1 MPVLELEPVYSDKT
15 ERLYAGLPA
24 QLRAD
29 DAEAGFG
36 FKLLLSLIG
45 DRTANVSELVRR
57 FTYLPGVDLATAELR
72 ELLGPGLG
80 ATSDLVDPASADP
93 AWLMWLAQ
101 IPGVTLAPGLSEQG
115 RRDAIEGAVNGWA
128 AGTRDSIRDA
138 ARTAL
143 IGSRFVSVLDHSID
157 TAGDGGRWDV
167 LLVTAVSETP
177 DVDAVLAAV
186 SAADAVPVGV
196 LLHHRAYTAT
206 WAAVEAA
213 FPTWADRNGLTWAQL
228 EEAGL

>member
-1 MPVLELEPVYSDKT
+1 MPVLELEPVYSAKT
-15 ERLYAGLPA
+15 ERLYAALPA
-24 QLRAD
+24 ALRAD
-29 DAEAGFG
+29 DAEAGYG

-45 DRTANVSELVRR
+45 DRTTNVSELVRR

-72 ELLGPGLG
+72 ELLGAG
-80 ATSDLVDPASADP
+80 ATSDLVDPATADP

-143 IGSRFVSVLDHSID
+143 IGTRYVSVLDHSIS

-167 LLVTAVSETP
+167 LLITSLSETP
-177 DVDAVLAAV
+177 DVAAVLAAV

-213 FPTWADRNGLTWAQL
+213 YPTWADRNGLTWATLQ
-228 EEAGL
+228 EAGL